1 MLETLNQNIC
11 YTNCLDRIVR
21 YSLFL
26 DDLFNRYPDY
36 YGQVPDVPD
45 YAEYQPLQHHQY
57 KDVGDDDQ
65 RIRFPALTP
74 KQKQFAVNPGVKEF
88 RAPEP
93 DFLQYR
99 LEELDE
105 ADPGNIALEEE
116 LQSILGGAGAD
127 DGPAALADKRGMLGA
142 PRAAPLIEEIYQEEK
157 SDDFLFTCKKEALK
171 LQTYVSL
178 SHF

>member
-1 MLETLNQNIC
+1 M
-11 YTNCLDRIVR
+11 R

-57 KDVGDDDQ
+57 NDVGDDDQ